1 MAVFKGMHV
10 CPQSM
15 RLQKKTT
22 FTKLFTNIQNRTSE
36 LDLLSDIFFLV
47 PCGRKG
53 FAAVWGFVEFVVTL
67 NSRSAKLQP
76 PDNGGLK
83 YVQQHIWE
91 YPSGSAQNPS
101 KALKISKQPKPESLN
116 LYNI

>member
-1 MAVFKGMHV
+1 MI
-10 CPQSM
+10 
-15 RLQKKTT
+15 
-22 FTKLFTNIQNRTSE
+22 N
-36 LDLLSDIFFLV
+36 LLIYINQLSNHHQPRSFLKVKHDIFFFV

-53 FAAVWGFVEFVVTL
+53 FAAAVWGFVEFVVTL
-67 NSRSAKLQP
+67 NSRSAKVP
-76 PDNGGLK
+76 TPYNGRLK

-116 LYNI
+116 LYDI

>member
-1 MAVFKGMHV
+1 MSSVNKIT
-10 CPQSM
+10 
-15 RLQKKTT
+15 KKETT

-67 NSRSAKLQP
+67 NSRSAKVP
-76 PDNGGLK
+76 TPYNGRLK

-91 YPSGSAQNPS
+91 YPSSSARNPS
-101 KALKISKQPKPESLN
+101 KALRISKQPKPESLN
-116 LYNI
+116 LYDI